1 MNHPHISFAEG
12 TSEERST
19 DRVVLLVIID
29 KGDSLPMDR
38 LCALL
43 PEADIVPTGLQPDL
57 FAEHDPA
64 KIQAP
69 PTLTARQLEILHY
82 VSKGMTNKEIARIL
96 GISNFTVRNHVS
108 KLLNALNV
116 SKRQELRAT

>member
-1 MNHPHISFAEG
+1 MSYPHICFAG
-12 TSEERST
+12 GKSEERST
-19 DRVVLLVIID
+19 DRVVLLVIINKD
-29 KGDSLPMDR
+29 DSVPMDR

-64 KIQAP
+64 KVPAQLI
-69 PTLTARQLEILHY
+69 LTARQLEILHY
-82 VSKGMTNKEIARIL
+82 VTKGMTNKEIARIL

-108 KLLNALNV
+108 KLLNILNV
-116 SKRQELRAT
+116 SKRQELRAA